1 MPDGIS
7 IGNFEIKFYG
17 IIIMLGALLAA
28 WLSSKETKRRGIN
41 PDFIWDMLPW
51 LLIAGIIGAR
61 LWHIFT
67 PSASLV
73 ALGIDTKYYLT
84 HPLDAINIRNGGLGI
99 PGAVMGGALA
109 LWFYSRSKKTSFAM
123 WTDIVAPGL
132 ALAQAIGR
140 WGNFFNQELYGGPTN
155 LPWAIF
161 IEPAYRLPEYI
172 NQAYYHP
179 MFLYESL
186 WNLMNMA
193 VLMIL
198 GRKFQ
203 HKLITGD
210 IFLVYL
216 LIYPIGRFFL
226 EFIRLD
232 PSNIGGINANQTTM
246 AVIAILSAIALIGKH
261 TVFKKKFPKSKI
273 QDFGGSD
280 NTEIKI

>member
-17 IIIMLGALLAA
+17 IIIMVGALLAA
-28 WLSSKETKRRGIN
+28 FLSARQAKKRGIN
-41 PDFIWDMLPW
+41 PDFVWDMMPW
-51 LLIAGIIGAR
+51 LLIGGIIGAR

-73 ALGIDTKYYLT
+73 AQGIDTHYYLT

-109 LWFYSRSKKTSFAM
+109 LWIYARVKKTSFAM
-123 WTDIVAPGL
+123 WTDIIAPGL

-140 WGNFFNQELYGGPTN
+140 WGNFLNQELYGGPTN
-155 LPWAIF
+155 LPWAIY
-161 IEPAYRLPEYI
+161 IDPKNRLPQYMD
-172 NQAYYHP
+172 QAYYHP

-186 WNLMNMA
+186 WNLLNMA
-193 VLMIL
+193 FTVLFL
-198 GRKFQ
+198 GSKYQ
-203 HKLITGD
+203 KKLINGD

-216 LIYPIGRFFL
+216 VVYPIGRFFL

-246 AVIAILSAIALIGKH
+246 AIIAILALTGLIVKH
-261 TVFKKKFPKSKI
+261 TILKRKISK
-273 QDFGGSD
+273 
-280 NTEIKI
+280 T

>member
-17 IIIMLGALLAA
+17 IIIMCGALLAA
-28 WLSSKETKRRGIN
+28 WLSAKEAKRRGIN
-41 PDFIWDMLPW
+41 PELIWDMLPW

-109 LWFYSRSKKTSFAM
+109 LWLYARSKKTSFAQ
-123 WTDIVAPGL
+123 WTDIIAPGL

-193 VLMIL
+193 VLLIL

-203 HKLITGD
+203 QKLITGD

-226 EFIRLD
+226 EFMRLD

-246 AVIAILSAIALIGKH
+246 AVIAILSALALIGKH
-261 TVFKKKFPKSKI
+261 TLFKRKIPKSEVRNFEI
-273 QDFGGSD
+273 TE
-280 NTEIKI
+280 NTEKK

>member
-1 MPDGIS
+1 MPDGIM

-17 IIIMLGALLAA
+17 IIIMFGALMAA
-28 WLSSKETKRRGIN
+28 WLSAKESKRRGID
-41 PDFIWDMLPW
+41 PEMIWDMLPW
-51 LLIAGIIGAR
+51 LLVAGIIGAR

-99 PGAVMGGALA
+99 PGGVMGGALA
-109 LWFYSRSKKTSFAM
+109 LWIYTRVKKTSFAT
-123 WTDIVAPGL
+123 WTDIIAPGL

-140 WGNFFNQELYGGPTN
+140 WGNFLNQELYGGPTN

-161 IEPAYRLPEYI
+161 IRPENRLPQYAD
-172 NQAYYHP
+172 QAYYHP

-186 WNLMNMA
+186 WNLANMA
-193 VLMIL
+193 ILLFL
-198 GRKFQ
+198 GRKIKA
-203 HKLITGD
+203 KLFPGD

-216 LIYPIGRFFL
+216 IVYPLGRFLL

-232 PSNIGGINANQTTM
+232 PSNVGGINANQTIM
-246 AVIAILSAIALIGKH
+246 AVIAILSLIGLILKH
-261 TVFKKKFPKSKI
+261 TVFKERFTQTKN
-273 QDFGGSD
+273 SD
-280 NTEIKI
+280 PALTTNS

>member
-41 PDFIWDMLPW
+41 PDYIWDMLPW

-280 NTEIKI
+280 NTENKI

>member
-1 MPDGIS
+1 MC
-7 IGNFEIKFYG
+7 
-17 IIIMLGALLAA
+17 GALLAA
-28 WLSSKETKRRGIN
+28 WLSSKEAKRRGIN
-41 PDFIWDMLPW
+41 PELIWDLLPW

-109 LWFYSRSKKTSFAM
+109 LWLYARSKKTSFAQ
-123 WTDIVAPGL
+123 WTDIIAPGL

-193 VLMIL
+193 VLLIL

-203 HKLITGD
+203 QKLITGD

-226 EFIRLD
+226 EFMRLD

-246 AVIAILSAIALIGKH
+246 AVIAILSALALIGKH
-261 TVFKKKFPKSKI
+261 TLFKRKIPKSEVRNFEI
-273 QDFGGSD
+273 TE
-280 NTEIKI
+280 NTEKK